1 MNMNEIEMSPQE
13 TDFDIER
20 ICDYK
25 SLAVRYA
32 LRYFEIFPTEDHNLL
47 EAAGQIYEFII
58 GEKA

>member
-13 TDFDIER
+13 TNYDIER
-20 ICDYK
+20 VCNK

-47 EAAGQIYEFII
+47 EAAGSIYEFIT

>member
-1 MNMNEIEMSPQE
+1 MNEIEMSPQE
-13 TDFDIER
+13 TDYDIEKTHN
-20 ICDYK
+20 K

-47 EAAGQIYEFII
+47 EAAGQIYEFIT

>member
-13 TDFDIER
+13 TDCDIEKT
-20 ICDYK
+20 YNK

-32 LRYFEIFPTEDHNLL
+32 LRYLENFPTEDHNLL
-47 EAAGQIYEFII
+47 EVAGSIYEFIT